1 MDGARRQTGD
11 ARKLQKKASKKI
23 RRNQVSPY
31 DFSPNASSELP
42 TARNSTLRAVNPAFL
57 HKRNESAATN
67 SPREQHETDRELL
80 MQRERSIEPCII
92 EDSSEPLVVAAG
104 AAGPAARAED
114 KLEDISA

>member
-1 MDGARRQTGD
+1 
-11 ARKLQKKASKKI
+11 
-23 RRNQVSPY
+23 
-31 DFSPNASSELP
+31 
-42 TARNSTLRAVNPAFL
+42 
-57 HKRNESAATN
+57 
-67 SPREQHETDRELL
+67 